1 MKLSGINGETMVVS
15 MDAGGTAFE
24 ISGPWITSAVS
35 VELTVEQSRELRDEL
50 DAYFGTPEN
59 VEESTWCVWC
69 KGRPLNDHDCEN
81 FKQFTEPESVGE

>member
-1 MKLSGINGETMVVS
+1 MVVS

-59 VEESTWCVWC
+59 VDTPVV
-69 KGRPLNDHDCEN
+69 D
-81 FKQFTEPESVGE
+81 

>member
-24 ISGPWITSAVS
+24 ISGPWVTSAVS

-59 VEESTWCVWC
+59 VDTPVV
-69 KGRPLNDHDCEN
+69 D
-81 FKQFTEPESVGE
+81 